1 MTQFLKSERL
11 LSVAPSCLSCHG
23 VLVPFFIVFNQYPM
37 SVVVE
42 AFVPGRS
49 FDGSEDEYAGG
60 QGQGGN
66 TGCEL
71 PCVSRQRFL
80 TWLRSGNKDNK
91 IVSLTSWFLEA

>member
-1 MTQFLKSERL
+1 
-11 LSVAPSCLSCHG
+11 
-23 VLVPFFIVFNQYPM
+23 M

-49 FDGSEDEYAGG
+49 FDGSEDEYAGD

-66 TGCEL
+66 AGCEL

-80 TWLRSGNKDNK
+80 TWLESGDKEK
-91 IVSLTSWFLEA
+91 KPVSLTSCF